1 MAKQKLT
8 EEQKA
13 QRQLKIE
20 IAKRKESEA
29 RFEKKRLEKI
39 EAMKASLKALTNKK
53 FVPREK
59 KTKTLTKEKFKQALA
74 KLESESADL
83 DNSTLDIQ
91 RVANWTANVEPLLLA
106 VIATAKEAK
115 DKAIKD
121 MKAPKDKRLYRRLI
135 SSVEKTG
142 FKAKDFTDA
151 IHAQQNRIAN
161 LVEDLDITEYLT
173 K

>member
-1 MAKQKLT
+1 
-8 EEQKA
+8 
-13 QRQLKIE
+13 
-20 IAKRKESEA
+20 
-29 RFEKKRLEKI
+29 
-39 EAMKASLKALTNKK
+39 
-53 FVPREK
+53 VPREK